1 MAFNE
6 LDTKLLWYNLT
17 HTETSP
23 PPPQK
28 QKQKKT
34 KKKKQQQ
41 QQKTVLQ
48 TIAGNSFDQK
58 SRRAIIKYKKYH
70 NLLIYFLIFTWP
82 PALSEKF

>member
-1 MAFNE
+1 MTFNE

-17 HTETSP
+17 HTETP
-23 PPPQK
+23 PPK
-28 QKQKKT
+28 KKT
-34 KKKKQQQ
+34 KTKKNKKKKQQQ

>member
-17 HTETSP
+17 HTDP
-23 PPPQK
+23 PPPP
-28 QKQKKT
+28 KT
-34 KKKKQQQ
+34 KQQQQQ

-48 TIAGNSFDQK
+48 TIAENSFDQK